1 MACYVYLLASER
13 NGTLY
18 VGVSSNI
25 IQRIWQ
31 HKTGLLPGF
40 TRTHGVKNLVWY
52 ETHESITAAIRREKL
67 IKRWNRSWKIRL
79 IEETNPYWRDLYEE
93 ICR

>member
-1 MACYVYLLASER
+1 MYLLASAR

-18 VGVSSNI
+18 VGVSRNI
-25 IQRIWQ
+25 IQRLWQ

-40 TRTHGVKNLVWY
+40 TRTHGVKDLVWY
-52 ETHESITAAIRREKL
+52 EVHESITEAIRREKL

-79 IEETNPYWRDLYEE
+79 IEEKNPYWRDLYEE